1 MPTAPATAVLPH
13 AAELPDRE
21 LAQRI
26 IAGDEAAMCVL
37 MRRYNQTL
45 YRAAR
50 SILHD
55 DGEAEEVVQDT
66 YVRAYQAMASFRGDA
81 QLSTWLT
88 RIAINEALGRA
99 RKYRRRAE
107 IISFGAGPE
116 VQNDQTESD
125 VPPVSSE
132 PPESAALRAEV
143 RRLIESKIDQLP
155 DVFRSVF
162 VLRALE
168 DMSVDETADCL
179 GVPTATVRTRYFRAK
194 GLLREAL
201 AREIDF
207 NFETAFGCAGPRC
220 DRIVSNVLTRL
231 RALPAGR
238 A

>member
-1 MPTAPATAVLPH
+1 
-13 AAELPDRE
+13 
-21 LAQRI
+21 
-26 IAGDEAAMCVL
+26 MCVL
-37 MRRYNQTL
+37 MRRHNQTL

-55 DGEAEEVVQDT
+55 DGEAEDVVQDT
-66 YVRAYQAMASFRGDA
+66 YVHAYQAMASFRGDA

-99 RKYRRRAE
+99 RKQRRRAE
-107 IISFGAGPE
+107 IIRLDAGPE
-116 VQNDQTESD
+116 MQDDHAEPD

-132 PPESAALRAEV
+132 PPEGAALRAEV

-179 GVPTATVRTRYFRAK
+179 GVPAATVRTRYFRAK
-194 GLLREAL
+194 GLLRSEEHTSEL
-201 AREIDF
+201 QSLM
-207 NFETAFGCAGPRC
+207 
-220 DRIVSNVLTRL
+220 RISYAVFCLKKK
-231 RALPAGR
+231 
-238 A
+238 